1 MAKIGLLGLGIKN
14 QGRRRTPIFGYW
26 REPGRVIGS

>member
-14 QGRRRTPIFGYW
+14 QGRRRTPFS
-26 REPGRVIGS
+26 VIGANLTG